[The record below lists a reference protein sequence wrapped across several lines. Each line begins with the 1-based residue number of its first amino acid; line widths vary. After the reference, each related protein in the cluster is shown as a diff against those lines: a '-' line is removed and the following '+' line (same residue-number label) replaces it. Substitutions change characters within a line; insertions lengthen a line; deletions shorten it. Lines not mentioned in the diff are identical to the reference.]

1 VADRTWEDPALVHY
15 KTDLPPGTLPS
26 TPLTQIWEPIY
37 PDWTRWTW
45 TAFGSTEWE
54 LAALGRFLCGE
65 VTRKSWRTR
74 YQIVS
79 AAVGELQ
86 SEQLCFWEMD
96 ERKVNRRSGNLPES
110 PSHGSTASAMSG
122 SCPFQRQLASKLLN
136 LGSKLVNSLNGT
148 CFSATESLMKSN
160 VLFEGYSQGCP
171 LGLWR
176 QSAHGNGVSANWDP
190 TYPHYKQP

>member
-1 VADRTWEDPALVHY
+1 MQFQSSGGGTVADRTWEDPALVHY

-74 YQIVS
+74 DQIVS

-96 ERKVNRRSGNLPES
+96 ERKVNRRSGKLTGIPVSREHRFSDEWLLPVPAPIGLE
-110 PSHGSTASAMSG
+110 AS
-122 SCPFQRQLASKLLN
+122 
-136 LGSKLVNSLNGT
+136 
-148 CFSATESLMKSN
+148 
-160 VLFEGYSQGCP
+160 
-171 LGLWR
+171 
-176 QSAHGNGVSANWDP
+176 
-190 TYPHYKQP
+190 